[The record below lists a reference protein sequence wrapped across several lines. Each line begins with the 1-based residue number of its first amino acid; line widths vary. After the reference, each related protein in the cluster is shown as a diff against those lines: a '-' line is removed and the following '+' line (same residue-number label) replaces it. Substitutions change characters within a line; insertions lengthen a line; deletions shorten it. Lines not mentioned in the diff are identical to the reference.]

1 MPRKKKSRKGGL
13 IGTPQAPKA
22 QRKVKAE
29 DSKIKRKNFGKPA
42 GSRNNPEQTEL
53 NPNTV
58 KQQKDPRIGSKKPV
72 QLLVEKAD
80 TKIVAEPKHFSPAQ
94 ELNAIEQ
101 DERLATLV
109 EKLDSG
115 ARLSKEDSK
124 YVSVK
129 MERHRLLCELLSIA
143 DEPEDLAETQ
153 TSEKKSE
160 EDLLSEFES
169 IDINQFKEQ

>member
-13 IGTPQAPKA
+13 IGTPQPPKA
-22 QRKVKAE
+22 QRKANVVDTKF
-29 DSKIKRKNFGKPA
+29 KRKNFGKPA

-53 NPNTV
+53 NPNSP

-72 QLLVEKAD
+72 QLLPEKTD
-80 TKIVAEPKHFSPAQ
+80 TKIAVKPKHFSPAQ

-101 DERLATLV
+101 DERLAGLI

-115 ARLSKEDSK
+115 ERLSKEDAK
-124 YVSVK
+124 YTEIT
-129 MERHRLLCELLSIA
+129 MQRHALLCELLGIA
-143 DEPEDLAETQ
+143 DDQEELIEPQ
-153 TSEKKSE
+153 TSAQKSE

-169 IDINQFKEQ
+169 IDINQFKE